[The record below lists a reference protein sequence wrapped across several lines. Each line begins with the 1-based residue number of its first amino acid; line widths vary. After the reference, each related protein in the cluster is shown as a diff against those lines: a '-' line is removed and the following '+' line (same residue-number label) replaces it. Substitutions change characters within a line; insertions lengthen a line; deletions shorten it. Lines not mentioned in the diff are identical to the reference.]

1 MAMEKMLIEY
11 CSATLA
17 SIKMANLFN
26 IGFDDVKDLEEQIS
40 YWNRSMHK
48 KGIQLF
54 VLRVTNGKA
63 LVYVY
68 RKKSLENCL
77 KNPSIQDF
85 LRKYGY
91 ENSEVE
97 AVLNHLKARMMHN
110 DVFPHEIGVFLDY
123 PLKDVEGFINNKG
136 KNFKISGIWKVY
148 ANEAETEKLFRQYKR
163 CREIYIRL
171 WKQGKSVMQLTVAA

>member
-1 MAMEKMLIEY
+1 MAVEKMLIEH

-17 SIKMANLFN
+17 SIKMASLFN
-26 IGFDDVKDLEEQIS
+26 ISFDDVKDLEEQIC
-40 YWNRSMHK
+40 YWNRNMQK
-48 KGIQLF
+48 KGIYLL
-54 VLRVTNGKA
+54 VLRITNEKA

-68 RKKSLENCL
+68 RKRNLESCL

-91 ENSEVE
+91 KNGEIGAS
-97 AVLNHLKARMMHN
+97 LNHLKERMVQN
-110 DVFPHEIGVFLDY
+110 EGFPHEIGVFLDY
-123 PLKDVEGFINNKG
+123 PLKDVEGFIENKG
-136 KNFKISGIWKVY
+136 KNFKISGMWKVY
-148 ANEAETEKLFRQYKR
+148 ANENETEKLFTRYRK

>member
-1 MAMEKMLIEY
+1 MAVEKMLIEH

-26 IGFDDVKDLEEQIS
+26 ISFDDVKDLEEQIC
-40 YWNRSMHK
+40 YWNKSMQK
-48 KGIQLF
+48 KGIHLF
-54 VLRVTNGKA
+54 VLKITNGKA

-68 RKKSLENCL
+68 RKKSLERCL
-77 KNPSIQDF
+77 ENPFILDF

-91 ENSEVE
+91 ENGEIEES
-97 AVLNHLKARMMHN
+97 LNHLKTRMIQN
-110 DVFPHEIGVFLDY
+110 EGFPHEIGVFLDY
-123 PLKDVEGFINNKG
+123 PLKDVEGFIENKG
-136 KNFKISGIWKVY
+136 KNFKISGMWKVY
-148 ANEAETEKLFRQYKR
+148 ANENETEKLFARYKK